1 MGGAGLVFEGW
12 YREQKISRLPNNVKD
27 ILVKH
32 VNVLSVLSVMSA
44 RGENSEDKLIRR
56 NEESFKRTKR

>member
-1 MGGAGLVFEGW
+1 MVFEGFGVVFERW
-12 YREQKISRLPNNVKD
+12 EISRFPNNVKD
-27 ILVKH
+27 ALVEH

-44 RGENSEDKLIRR
+44 RGENSEDELVRG